1 MFSRI
6 IMPRLRVQ
14 LWFLLMINLVIL
26 VKFPG
31 NSLPI
36 RHHAEEDISKVL
48 SLASVKTR
56 PEVNSNTKGIGAD
69 AGGSEYPRIYKNTF
83 QTPENLENADSRS
96 HERTSQGS
104 REFTSE
110 GLHSLSRKYNTERGL
125 SKKIARLIKLRY
137 NNVATAISRIFTD
150 PKHDLD
156 VASGLDQ
163 EERNDHSTTV
173 PGNDYKSDGWGSDDE
188 DDDVDDSLESP
199 DDFLDDVKGKD
210 APDQATN
217 NEYSFEHSGGG
228 RGSLRGSENG
238 KQTSCPSNL
247 VLRAFSLKNGWG
259 GEGRIFGANCL
270 MPHPMVCNN

>member
-36 RHHAEEDISKVL
+36 PHHAEEDISKVL
-48 SLASVKTR
+48 SLASLKTR
-56 PEVNSNTKGIGAD
+56 PEVNSNTKGIGED
-69 AGGSEYPRIYKNTF
+69 AGGSEYPRIQKNTF
-83 QTPENLENADSRS
+83 QTPVKLENADSRS

-110 GLHSLSRKYNTERGL
+110 GPRSLSRKYNTERSL
-125 SKKIARLIKLRY
+125 FKRIVRLIKLRY
-137 NNVATAISRIFTD
+137 NNVATAIGRVFNN

-156 VASGLDQ
+156 EASGLDQ
-163 EERNDHSTTV
+163 DERNDHSFTV
-173 PGNDYKSDGWGSDDE
+173 PGDDGWGSDDE
-188 DDDVDDSLESP
+188 DDDVDDGEHDSLQSP
-199 DDFLDDVKGKD
+199 DDFLDDIKRKG
-210 APDQATN
+210 APDQATID
-217 NEYSFEHSGGG
+217 EYDFEHSRGG

-238 KQTSCPSNL
+238 EQTIENPAPPNFQEKFMETRL
-247 VLRAFSLKNGWG
+247 I
-259 GEGRIFGANCL
+259 IFISVSANSFIIIR
-270 MPHPMVCNN
+270 V

>member
-36 RHHAEEDISKVL
+36 PHHAEEDISKVL

-56 PEVNSNTKGIGAD
+56 PEVHSNTKGIGAD
-69 AGGSEYPRIYKNTF
+69 AGGSKYPRIQKNTF
-83 QTPENLENADSRS
+83 QTPVKLENADSRS

-110 GLHSLSRKYNTERGL
+110 GPRSLSRKYNTERSL
-125 SKKIARLIKLRY
+125 SKKIVRLIKLRY
-137 NNVATAISRIFTD
+137 NNVATAVGRVFNN

-156 VASGLDQ
+156 EASGLDQ
-163 EERNDHSTTV
+163 GERNDHSFTV
-173 PGNDYKSDGWGSDDE
+173 PGDDGWGSDDE
-188 DDDVDDSLESP
+188 DDDVDEGEHDSLQSP
-199 DDFLDDVKGKD
+199 DDFLDDMKRKG
-210 APDQATN
+210 APDQATID
-217 NEYSFEHSGGG
+217 EYDFEHSGGG

-238 KQTSCPSNL
+238 EQTIENPAPHNFKEKFMETRL
-247 VLRAFSLKNGWG
+247 I
-259 GEGRIFGANCL
+259 IFISVSANSFIIIR
-270 MPHPMVCNN
+270 V

>member
-31 NSLPI
+31 NTLPI
-36 RHHAEEDISKVL
+36 PHHAEEDISKVL

-56 PEVNSNTKGIGAD
+56 PEVHSNTKGIGAD
-69 AGGSEYPRIYKNTF
+69 AGGSEYPRIQKNTF

-110 GLHSLSRKYNTERGL
+110 GPRSLSRKYNTERSL
-125 SKKIARLIKLRY
+125 FKRIVRLIKLRY
-137 NNVATAISRIFTD
+137 NNVATALGRVFNN

-156 VASGLDQ
+156 EASGLDQ
-163 EERNDHSTTV
+163 DERNDHSFTD
-173 PGNDYKSDGWGSDDE
+173 PGDDGWGSDNE
-188 DDDVDDSLESP
+188 DDDVDDGEHDSLQSP
-199 DDFLDDVKGKD
+199 DDFLDDMKRKG
-210 APDQATN
+210 ASDQATID
-217 NEYSFEHSGGG
+217 EYDFEHSGGG

-238 KQTSCPSNL
+238 EQTIENPAPPSFKEKFMETRL
-247 VLRAFSLKNGWG
+247 I
-259 GEGRIFGANCL
+259 IFISVSANSFIIIR
-270 MPHPMVCNN
+270 V

>member
-36 RHHAEEDISKVL
+36 PLHAEEDISKVL
-48 SLASVKTR
+48 SLASLKTR
-56 PEVNSNTKGIGAD
+56 PEVHSNTKGIGAD
-69 AGGSEYPRIYKNTF
+69 AGGSEYPRIQKNTF
-83 QTPENLENADSRS
+83 QTPEKLENADSRS

-110 GLHSLSRKYNTERGL
+110 GPRSLSRKYNTERSL
-125 SKKIARLIKLRY
+125 FKRIVRLIKLRY
-137 NNVATAISRIFTD
+137 NNVATAIGRVFTD

-156 VASGLDQ
+156 EASGLDQ
-163 EERNDHSTTV
+163 DERNDHSFTV
-173 PGNDYKSDGWGSDDE
+173 PGDDGWGSDDE
-188 DDDVDDSLESP
+188 DDDVDDGEHDSLQSP
-199 DDFLDDVKGKD
+199 DDFLDDMKRKG
-210 APDQATN
+210 APDQTTID
-217 NEYSFEHSGGG
+217 EYDFEHSGGG

-238 KQTSCPSNL
+238 EQTIENPAPPNFQEKFMETRL
-247 VLRAFSLKNGWG
+247 I
-259 GEGRIFGANCL
+259 IFISVSANSFIIIR
-270 MPHPMVCNN
+270 V

>member
-36 RHHAEEDISKVL
+36 PHHAEEDISKVL
-48 SLASVKTR
+48 SLASLKTR
-56 PEVNSNTKGIGAD
+56 PEVHSNTKRIGAD
-69 AGGSEYPRIYKNTF
+69 AGGSEYPRIQKNTF

-110 GLHSLSRKYNTERGL
+110 GPRSLSRKYNTERSL
-125 SKKIARLIKLRY
+125 FKRIVRLIKLRY
-137 NNVATAISRIFTD
+137 NNVATAIGRVFNN

-156 VASGLDQ
+156 EASGLDQ
-163 EERNDHSTTV
+163 DERNDHSFTV
-173 PGNDYKSDGWGSDDE
+173 PGDDGWGSDDE
-188 DDDVDDSLESP
+188 DDDVDDGEHDSLQSP
-199 DDFLDDVKGKD
+199 YDFLDDMKRKG
-210 APDQATN
+210 APDQTTID
-217 NEYSFEHSGGG
+217 EYDFEHSGGG

-238 KQTSCPSNL
+238 EQTIENPAPPNFKEKFMETRL
-247 VLRAFSLKNGWG
+247 I
-259 GEGRIFGANCL
+259 IFISVSANSFIIIR
-270 MPHPMVCNN
+270 V

>member
-69 AGGSEYPRIYKNTF
+69 AGGSEYPRIQKNTF
-83 QTPENLENADSRS
+83 QTPVKLENADSRS

-110 GLHSLSRKYNTERGL
+110 GLHSLSRKYNTERSL

-156 VASGLDQ
+156 EASGLDQ
-163 EERNDHSTTV
+163 EERNEHSTTV
-173 PGNDYKSDGWGSDDE
+173 PGDDGWGSDDE

-210 APDQATN
+210 VPDQATN

-259 GEGRIFGANCL
+259 GEGRILG
-270 MPHPMVCNN
+270 PIV

>member
-36 RHHAEEDISKVL
+36 PLHAEEDISKVL
-48 SLASVKTR
+48 SLASLKTR

-69 AGGSEYPRIYKNTF
+69 AGGSEYPRIQKNTF
-83 QTPENLENADSRS
+83 QTPEKLENADSRS

-110 GLHSLSRKYNTERGL
+110 GPRSLSRKYNTERSL
-125 SKKIARLIKLRY
+125 FKRIVRLIKLRY
-137 NNVATAISRIFTD
+137 NNVATAIGRVFNN

-156 VASGLDQ
+156 EASGLDQ
-163 EERNDHSTTV
+163 DERNDHSFTV
-173 PGNDYKSDGWGSDDE
+173 PGDDGWGSDDE
-188 DDDVDDSLESP
+188 DDDVDDGEHDSLQSP
-199 DDFLDDVKGKD
+199 DDFLDDMKRKG
-210 APDQATN
+210 APDQTTID
-217 NEYSFEHSGGG
+217 EYDFEHSGGG

-238 KQTSCPSNL
+238 EQTIENPAPPNFQEKFMETRL
-247 VLRAFSLKNGWG
+247 I
-259 GEGRIFGANCL
+259 IFISVSANSFIIIR
-270 MPHPMVCNN
+270 V

>member
-31 NSLPI
+31 NILPI
-36 RHHAEEDISKVL
+36 PHHAEGDISKVL
-48 SLASVKTR
+48 SLASLKTR
-56 PEVNSNTKGIGAD
+56 PEVHSNTKGIGAD
-69 AGGSEYPRIYKNTF
+69 AGGSEYPRIQKNTF

-110 GLHSLSRKYNTERGL
+110 GPRSLSRKYNTERSL
-125 SKKIARLIKLRY
+125 FKRIVRLIKLRY
-137 NNVATAISRIFTD
+137 NNVATSIGRVFNN

-156 VASGLDQ
+156 EASGLDQ
-163 EERNDHSTTV
+163 DERNDHSFTV
-173 PGNDYKSDGWGSDDE
+173 PGDDGWGSDDE
-188 DDDVDDSLESP
+188 DDDVDDGEHDSLQSP
-199 DDFLDDVKGKD
+199 DDFLDDMKRKG
-210 APDQATN
+210 ASDQATID
-217 NEYSFEHSGGG
+217 EYDFEHSGGG

-238 KQTSCPSNL
+238 EQTIENPAPPNFKEKFMETRL
-247 VLRAFSLKNGWG
+247 I
-259 GEGRIFGANCL
+259 IFISVSANSFIIIR
-270 MPHPMVCNN
+270 V

>member
-6 IMPRLRVQ
+6 IMPRLGVQ

-36 RHHAEEDISKVL
+36 PHHAEEDISKVL
-48 SLASVKTR
+48 SLASLKTR
-56 PEVNSNTKGIGAD
+56 PEVHSNTKGIGAD
-69 AGGSEYPRIYKNTF
+69 AGGSEYPRIQKNTF
-83 QTPENLENADSRS
+83 QTPVKLENADSRS

-110 GLHSLSRKYNTERGL
+110 GLHSLSRKYNTERSL

-137 NNVATAISRIFTD
+137 NNVATAISRAFTD

-156 VASGLDQ
+156 EASGLDQ

-188 DDDVDDSLESP
+188 DEDLGDSLESP

-238 KQTSCPSNL
+238 KQTSYPSNL

-259 GEGRIFGANCL
+259 GEGRVFGANCL

>member
-36 RHHAEEDISKVL
+36 PHHAEEDISKVL

-69 AGGSEYPRIYKNTF
+69 AGGSEYPRIQKNTF
-83 QTPENLENADSRS
+83 QTPVKLENADSRS

-110 GLHSLSRKYNTERGL
+110 RPRSLSRKYNTERSL
-125 SKKIARLIKLRY
+125 FKRIVRLIKLRY
-137 NNVATAISRIFTD
+137 NNVATAIGRVFTD

-156 VASGLDQ
+156 EASGLDQ
-163 EERNDHSTTV
+163 DERNDHSFTV
-173 PGNDYKSDGWGSDDE
+173 PGDDGWASDDE
-188 DDDVDDSLESP
+188 DDDVDDGEHDSLQSP
-199 DDFLDDVKGKD
+199 DDFLDDMKRKG
-210 APDQATN
+210 APDQTTID
-217 NEYSFEHSGGG
+217 EYDFEHSGGG

-238 KQTSCPSNL
+238 EQTIENPAPPNFKEKFMETRL
-247 VLRAFSLKNGWG
+247 I
-259 GEGRIFGANCL
+259 IFISVSANSFIIIR
-270 MPHPMVCNN
+270 V

>member
-36 RHHAEEDISKVL
+36 PHHAEEDISKVL

-56 PEVNSNTKGIGAD
+56 PEVHSNTKGIGAD
-69 AGGSEYPRIYKNTF
+69 AGGSEYPRIQKNTF
-83 QTPENLENADSRS
+83 QTPMKLENADSRS

-110 GLHSLSRKYNTERGL
+110 GPRSLSRKYNTERSL
-125 SKKIARLIKLRY
+125 SKKIVRLIKLRY
-137 NNVATAISRIFTD
+137 NDVATAIGRVFNN

-156 VASGLDQ
+156 GLSGLDQ
-163 EERNDHSTTV
+163 DERNDHPTTV
-173 PGNDYKSDGWGSDDE
+173 PGDDGWGRDDE
-188 DDDVDDSLESP
+188 DDDVDDGEHDSLQSP
-199 DDFLDDVKGKD
+199 DDFLDDVKRKG
-210 APDQATN
+210 APDQATID
-217 NEYSFEHSGGG
+217 EYDFEHSGGG

-238 KQTSCPSNL
+238 EQTIENPAPPNFQEKFMETRL
-247 VLRAFSLKNGWG
+247 I
-259 GEGRIFGANCL
+259 IFISVSANSFIIIR
-270 MPHPMVCNN
+270 V

>member
-31 NSLPI
+31 NTLPI
-36 RHHAEEDISKVL
+36 PHHAEEDISKVL

-69 AGGSEYPRIYKNTF
+69 AGGSEYPRIQKNTF

-110 GLHSLSRKYNTERGL
+110 GPRSLSRKYNTERSL
-125 SKKIARLIKLRY
+125 FKRIVRLIKLRY
-137 NNVATAISRIFTD
+137 NNVATAIGRVFNN

-156 VASGLDQ
+156 EASGLDQ
-163 EERNDHSTTV
+163 DERNDHSFTV
-173 PGNDYKSDGWGSDDE
+173 PGDDGWGSDDE
-188 DDDVDDSLESP
+188 DYDVDDGEHDALQSP
-199 DDFLDDVKGKD
+199 DDFLDDMKRKG
-210 APDQATN
+210 ASDQATID
-217 NEYSFEHSGGG
+217 EYDFEHSGGG

-238 KQTSCPSNL
+238 EQTIENPAPPNFKEKFMETRL
-247 VLRAFSLKNGWG
+247 I
-259 GEGRIFGANCL
+259 IFISVSANSFIIIR
-270 MPHPMVCNN
+270 V

>member
-36 RHHAEEDISKVL
+36 PHHAEEDISKVL

-56 PEVNSNTKGIGAD
+56 PEVISNTKGIGAD
-69 AGGSEYPRIYKNTF
+69 AGGFEYPRIQKNTF
-83 QTPENLENADSRS
+83 QTPVKLENADSRS

-110 GLHSLSRKYNTERGL
+110 GLHSLSRKYNTERSL

-137 NNVATAISRIFTD
+137 NNVATAIGRIFTD

-156 VASGLDQ
+156 EASGLDQ

-173 PGNDYKSDGWGSDDE
+173 RGNDYKSDGWGSDDE

-228 RGSLRGSENG
+228 RGSLRGSVNG
-238 KQTSCPSNL
+238 KQTSCRSNL

-259 GEGRIFGANCL
+259 GGGRIFGANCL